1 MTRMRAESL
10 WVPVTAV
17 DDELEREFESLLAES
32 STLAFRVAFSVV
44 RHRENAEDV
53 AQDALVRAHQNFHK
67 LRNRDGFRA
76 WLVRTAWRLAIDHR
90 RGEVRRTA
98 RHIEHQRCAAPCAD
112 EAAETRERAEHLW
125 EAIDALPEKLRMPL
139 VMFSIVGHDL
149 AEVARLL
156 RLPEGTVKS
165 RLFHAR
171 RQLQER
177 LQWIR

>member
-10 WVPVTAV
+10 WLPVTAV

-53 AQDALVRAHQNFHK
+53 AQDALVRAHKNFHK

-76 WLVRTAWRLAIDHR
+76 WLVRTTWRLAIDHR

-98 RHIEHQRCAAPCAD
+98 RQVEHQRCTAPCAD
-112 EAAETRERAEHLW
+112 DAAATRERAEHLW

-149 AEVARLL
+149 GEVARLL

>member
-10 WVPVTAV
+10 WVPVAAV
-17 DDELEREFESLLAES
+17 DDELEREFESLLTES
-32 STLAFRVAFSVV
+32 STLAFRVAFSVL

-53 AQDALVRAHQNFHK
+53 AQDALVRAHRSFHK

-76 WLVRTAWRLAIDHR
+76 WLVRTTWRLALDHR
-90 RGEVRRTA
+90 RGEGRRAVRDNDHGMSAQITPDDTA
-98 RHIEHQRCAAPCAD
+98 VA
-112 EAAETRERAEHLW
+112 RERAALLW
-125 EAIDALPEKLRMPL
+125 EAIDALPEKLRIAL
-139 VMFSIVGHDL
+139 VLSAIGGHDV
-149 AEVARLL
+149 AEVAALL

-165 RLFHAR
+165 RLFNAR

>member
-1 MTRMRAESL
+1 MRAESL
-10 WVPVTAV
+10 WVPVAAV
-17 DDELEREFESLLAES
+17 DDELEREFESLLTES
-32 STLAFRVAFSVV
+32 STLAFRVAFSVL

-53 AQDALVRAHQNFHK
+53 AQDALIRAHRNFHK
-67 LRNRDGFRA
+67 LRNREGFRA
-76 WLVRTAWRLAIDHR
+76 WLVRTTWRLALDHR
-90 RGEVRRTA
+90 RGEVRRMA
-98 RHIEHQRCAAPCAD
+98 RQIEHQRCSLPGAD
-112 EAAETRERAEHLW
+112 EAAATRERANHLW
-125 EAIDALPEKLRMPL
+125 EAIDTLPEKLRMPL

>member
-10 WVPVTAV
+10 WVPVAAV
-17 DDELEREFESLLAES
+17 DDELEREFESLLTES
-32 STLAFRVAFSVV
+32 STLAFRVAFSVL

-53 AQDALVRAHQNFHK
+53 AQDALIRAHRNFHK

-76 WLVRTAWRLAIDHR
+76 WLVRTSWRLALDHR

-98 RHIEHQRCAAPCAD
+98 RQIEHQRCTSPGAD
-112 EAAETRERAEHLW
+112 EAAATRERASHLW
-125 EAIDALPEKLRMPL
+125 EAIDTLPEELRMPL

-149 AEVARLL
+149 AEVARLM

>member
-1 MTRMRAESL
+1 MRAESL
-10 WVPVTAV
+10 WLPITAV
-17 DDELEREFESLLAES
+17 DDELEREFESRLTEC
-32 STLAFRVAFSVV
+32 STLAFRVAFSVL

-53 AQDALVRAHQNFHK
+53 AQDALIRAHRNFHK

-76 WLVRTAWRLAIDHR
+76 WLVRTAWRLALDHR
-90 RGEVRRTA
+90 RGEERRLVRQFA
-98 RHIEHQRCAAPCAD
+98 HQLDATNGAD
-112 EAAETRERAEHLW
+112 ETAAARERADCLW
-125 EAIDALPEKLRMPL
+125 SAIDALPEKLRMPL
-139 VMFSIVGHDL
+139 VMFSITGHDV

-165 RLFHAR
+165 RLFNAR